1 MNRGRM
7 TSRVRIQFV
16 ALVMLVGMGALGLR
30 LWWIQ
35 VAHGAE
41 WTSQLRGSSQ
51 ATVRI
56 PSVRGEIKDR
66 NGVTLV
72 QNRASY
78 EVDFYLP
85 EMVKGY
91 RERFGSPPLSEY
103 RAIING
109 MPKDQ
114 KEPDI
119 IKIVNDG
126 IVPRLNDLD
135 LARDYNAAKLQ
146 RHYRNDTE
154 VPFSYIKDIDF
165 PTMAKFSEHD
175 VGLPGVD
182 IAIKPVR
189 SYVYG
194 ALAAHILGYVGM
206 PDDINKEEASKF
218 TFYQQDVEG
227 KSNIEKTMD
236 EYLRGKPGVR
246 YLRKNAK
253 GTIEGVL
260 REDPPQQG
268 ANVFLTI
275 DTRIQAIAE
284 EALRAVGRAGAV
296 VVDPNNG
303 NVLAMATVPSFDPN
317 TFIPSIKAK
326 DWKALQK
333 DEGDPLVNRAISAL
347 PPGST
352 FKLITALSGLR
363 GTKNLAGA
371 KYSCGGGVSY
381 GDHFFQCWVAE
392 KHYTHGTLG
401 LPDAI
406 KVSCD
411 SFFYQYG
418 NAASIQSI
426 DQIGKMLGIGE
437 ESGLQLT
444 GEQTGNMPGPEWMQ
458 IHHPQERWSQAQTAN
473 VSIGQGYTLVSPLQL
488 AMAYATIANGG
499 VCYYPRLVD
508 KILKQDGSPVLD
520 ERGNPA
526 AAPPRVRSDLRQE
539 ISPDKIELVRKGLWK
554 VVNEDGG
561 TGGRAR
567 LKDWMVAGKTGTAQA
582 TDRGHKDTVAWFACF
597 APFDHP
603 KYVVAVMVQGGEHGG
618 SVAGPIA
625 TRIIERTLALDEG
638 KFNMQVAWLAPAH
651 KANPF
656 QMIKDVNYAGGN
668 VPSGDEENAD
678 ESQNAT
684 AEMASS
690 DASPDVEPEA
700 DTQGKVRRRAS
711 APVARALPAAPAA
724 PRNFFQRLFGVHSPP
739 QLFSTA
745 LWSTPATGTCA
756 GAPAAQPP
764 ARTHTMN
771 PRLEKLRQDSA
782 AWLMTGQPLHF
793 YDRQSKKDFGAFL
806 SKDRQQAHTQ
816 RGKTRIPRGLARE
829 RPAGGI

>member
-1 MNRGRM
+1 MKRSRL
-7 TSRVRIQFV
+7 TSRIRIQF
-16 ALVMLVGMGALGLR
+16 LGLLMLLGMGALGLK

-41 WTSQLRGSSQ
+41 WTAQLRGSSQ

-91 RERFGSPPLSEY
+91 RERFGSPPLTEY

-126 IVPRLNDLD
+126 IVPRLNQLD
-135 LARDYNAAKLQ
+135 LARDYNAGKLEK
-146 RHYRNDTE
+146 HYRNDTE

-206 PDDINKEEASKF
+206 PDDIDKEEARKF

-227 KSNIEKTMD
+227 KSNVEKMMD

-260 REDPPQQG
+260 HEDPAQQG

-275 DTRIQAIAE
+275 DARIQAIAE
-284 EALRAVGRAGAV
+284 EALRAVARAGAV

-303 NVLAMATVPSFDPN
+303 NVLAIASVPSFDPN

-333 DEGDPLVNRAISAL
+333 DEADPLVNRAISAL

-352 FKLITALSGLR
+352 FKLITSLAGLSS
-363 GTKNLAGA
+363 TKNLANTRFNC
-371 KYSCGGGVSY
+371 SGGVSY
-381 GDHFFQCWVAE
+381 GDHYFQCW
-392 KHYTHGTLG
+392 KHSGHGTLG
-401 LPDAI
+401 LVDAI

-418 NAASIQSI
+418 NAAGIQSI
-426 DQIGKMLGIGE
+426 DHIGKMLGIGE
-437 ESGLQLT
+437 ESALQLS
-444 GEQTGNMPGPEWMQ
+444 GEQNGNMPGPEWMQ

-508 KILKQDGSPVLD
+508 KVLKQDGSPVLD
-520 ERGNPA
+520 EQGNPA
-526 AAPPRVRSDLRQE
+526 APPPRVRSDLRQE
-539 ISPDKIELVRKGLWK
+539 ISPDKIELVRKGFWK

-567 LKDWMVAGKTGTAQA
+567 LKDWVVAGKTGTAQA
-582 TDRGHKDTVAWFACF
+582 TDRGHEENVAWVALF

-603 KYVVAVMVQGGEHGG
+603 KYVVVVMVQGASGHGG
-618 SVAGPIA
+618 EVAGPIA
-625 TRIIERTLALDEG
+625 TRILERALAQDES
-638 KFNMQVAWLAPAH
+638 KFDMQVAWLAPAH
-651 KANPF
+651 KANPL
-656 QMIKDVNYAGGN
+656 QLIKAVSFHDTGGN
-668 VPSGDEENAD
+668 LGSEDEETAD
-678 ESQNAT
+678 QSQATT
-684 AEMASS
+684 AEMATSN
-690 DASPDVEPEA
+690 ASPDVEPEA
-700 DTQGKVRRRAS
+700 DSQGQVRRRGA
-711 APVARALPAAPAA
+711 APVARAVPVAAPQ
-724 PRNFFQRLFGVHSPP
+724 PRNFFQRLFGIRRQPAP
-739 QLFSTA
+739 
-745 LWSTPATGTCA
+745 TPV
-756 GAPAAQPP
+756 P
-764 ARTHTMN
+764 AR
-771 PRLEKLRQDSA
+771 R
-782 AWLMTGQPLHF
+782 
-793 YDRQSKKDFGAFL
+793 
-806 SKDRQQAHTQ
+806 
-816 RGKTRIPRGLARE
+816 RGVQ
-829 RPAGGI
+829 

>member
-1 MNRGRM
+1 MNRRRIN
-7 TSRVRIQFV
+7 SRLRIQFL
-16 ALVMLVGMGALGLR
+16 ALLMLLGMGTLGLR

-41 WTSQLRGSSQ
+41 WTAQLRGSSQ

-56 PSVRGEIKDR
+56 ASGRGEIKYR
-66 NGVTLV
+66 NGSTLG
-72 QNRASY
+72 QERDSY

-119 IKIVNDG
+119 IRIVNGG

-194 ALAAHILGYVGM
+194 ALAAHILGYVGI
-206 PDDINKEEASKF
+206 PDDIDKEEARKF
-218 TFYQQDVEG
+218 TFYQQDMEG

-260 REDPPQQG
+260 REDPPEQG
-268 ANVFLTI
+268 ANVLLTI
-275 DTRIQAIAE
+275 DARIQAITE
-284 EALRAVGRAGAV
+284 EALRAVNRAGAV

-352 FKLITALSGLR
+352 FKLITSLAGLR
-363 GTKNLAGA
+363 GTKNLVGA

-381 GDHFFQCWVAE
+381 GDHFFRCWVAS

-401 LPDAI
+401 LADAI

-418 NAASIQSI
+418 NAAGIQSI
-426 DQIGKMLGIGE
+426 DHIGKMLGIGE
-437 ESGLQLT
+437 ESGLQLS

-488 AMAYATIANGG
+488 AMAYVAIANGG

-508 KILKQDGSPVLD
+508 RVLHQDGSPVLD
-520 ERGNPA
+520 EQGNPA
-526 AAPPRVRSDLRQE
+526 APPPRVRSDLRQE
-539 ISPDKIELVRKGLWK
+539 ISPGGIDLVRKGLWK

-567 LKDWMVAGKTGTAQA
+567 LKDVAVAGKTGTAQA
-582 TDRGHKDTVAWFACF
+582 SVRGHKDTTAWFACF
-597 APFDHP
+597 APFENP

-618 SVAGPIA
+618 SVAGPVA
-625 TRIIERTLALDEG
+625 DRILQRALALDEG
-638 KFNMQVAWLAPAH
+638 KFDMQVAWLTPAH
-651 KANPF
+651 KPIPF
-656 QMIKDVNYAGGN
+656 QMLKDVNYAGGN
-668 VPSGDEENAD
+668 IPSGDEENAD
-678 ESQNAT
+678 ESQNA
-684 AEMASS
+684 AAQMASS
-690 DASPDVEPEA
+690 DAAPDVEPEA
-700 DTQGKVRRRAS
+700 DSRGQVRRRA
-711 APVARALPAAPAA
+711 AVPAGRAVPVAAPQ
-724 PRNFFQRLFGVHSPP
+724 PRNFFERLFGIRRPP
-739 QLFSTA
+739 
-745 LWSTPATGTCA
+745 
-756 GAPAAQPP
+756 APAPTPPP
-764 ARTHTMN
+764 AR
-771 PRLEKLRQDSA
+771 R
-782 AWLMTGQPLHF
+782 
-793 YDRQSKKDFGAFL
+793 
-806 SKDRQQAHTQ
+806 
-816 RGKTRIPRGLARE
+816 RGIR
-829 RPAGGI
+829 

>member
-1 MNRGRM
+1 MNKGRVA
-7 TSRVRIQFV
+7 SRIRIQF
-16 ALVMLVGMGALGLR
+16 LGLLMLLGMGALGLR

-35 VAHGAE
+35 VAHGAA

-135 LARDYNAAKLQ
+135 LARDYNAGKLQ
-146 RHYRNDTE
+146 RHFRNDTE

-165 PTMAKFSEHD
+165 PMMAKFSEHD

-194 ALAAHILGYVGM
+194 ALSAHILGYVGM
-206 PDDINKEEASKF
+206 PDDIDKEEAGKF

-227 KSNIEKTMD
+227 KSNIEKSMD

-275 DTRIQAIAE
+275 DARIQSIAE
-284 EALRAVGRAGAV
+284 EALRAVSRAGAV

-303 NVLAMATVPSFDPN
+303 NILAMASVPSFDPN

-333 DEGDPLVNRAISAL
+333 DEGDPLVARAISCL

-352 FKLITALSGLR
+352 FKLITALAGLR

-371 KYSCGGGVSY
+371 KYGCYGGVSY
-381 GDHFFQCWVAE
+381 GDHFFRCWVAS

-401 LPDAI
+401 LADAI

-418 NAASIQSI
+418 NAAGIQSI
-426 DQIGKMLGIGE
+426 DAVGKMLGIGE
-437 ESGLQLT
+437 ESGLQLS
-444 GEQTGNMPGPEWMQ
+444 GEQAGDLPGPEWMQ

-473 VSIGQGYTLVSPLQL
+473 VSIGQGYTPVSPLQL
-488 AMAYATIANGG
+488 AMAYVTRANGG
-499 VCYYPRLVD
+499 VCFYPR
-508 KILKQDGSPVLD
+508 
-520 ERGNPA
+520 
-526 AAPPRVRSDLRQE
+526 
-539 ISPDKIELVRKGLWK
+539 
-554 VVNEDGG
+554 
-561 TGGRAR
+561 
-567 LKDWMVAGKTGTAQA
+567 
-582 TDRGHKDTVAWFACF
+582 
-597 APFDHP
+597 PFDNP
-603 KYVVAVMVQGGEHGG
+603 KYVVSVMVQGGEHGG
-618 SVAGPIA
+618 SVAGPVA
-625 TRIIERTLALDEG
+625 TRILERTLAMDEG
-638 KFNMQVAWLAPAH
+638 AFDMQVAWLTPAH
-651 KANPF
+651 KSNPF

-678 ESQNAT
+678 DSQNAD
-684 AEMASS
+684 AQMASS
-690 DASPDVEPEA
+690 DAAPDVEPEA
-700 DTQGKVRRRAS
+700 DSQGKVRRRAP
-711 APVARALPAAPAA
+711 AARAVPVATPA
-724 PRNFFQRLFGVHSPP
+724 PRNFFERLFGVHRQP
-739 QLFSTA
+739 
-745 LWSTPATGTCA
+745 
-756 GAPAAQPP
+756 APAPP
-764 ARTHTMN
+764 PPPPTR
-771 PRLEKLRQDSA
+771 R
-782 AWLMTGQPLHF
+782 
-793 YDRQSKKDFGAFL
+793 
-806 SKDRQQAHTQ
+806 
-816 RGKTRIPRGLARE
+816 RGTR
-829 RPAGGI
+829 

>member
-1 MNRGRM
+1 MDRTNDGLFIWSRKGAIRMKRGRL
-7 TSRVRIQFV
+7 TSRVRIQFL
-16 ALVMLVGMGALGLR
+16 ALLMLLGMGALGLK

-41 WTSQLRGSSQ
+41 WTAQLRGSSQ

-66 NGVTLV
+66 NGATLV

-91 RERFGSPPLSEY
+91 RERFGSPPLTEY

-109 MPKDQ
+109 MPKDV
-114 KEPDI
+114 KEADI
-119 IKIVNDG
+119 IRIVNDG
-126 IVPRLNDLD
+126 IVPRLEELD
-135 LARDYNAAKLQ
+135 LARDYNAGKLE

-194 ALAAHILGYVGM
+194 ALASHILGYVGA
-206 PDDINKEEASKF
+206 PDDTNKEEARKF
-218 TFYQQDVEG
+218 TFYQGDVDG
-227 KSNIEKTMD
+227 KSNIEKSMD
-236 EYLRGKPGVR
+236 DYLRGKPGVS
-246 YLRKNAK
+246 YLRRNAK
-253 GTIEGVL
+253 GTIDGVL

-275 DTRIQAIAE
+275 DARIQAIAE
-284 EALRAVGRAGAV
+284 EALRAVSRAGAV

-303 NVLAMATVPSFDPN
+303 NILAMATVPSFDPN

-333 DEGDPLVNRAISAL
+333 DEGDPLVNRAISCL

-352 FKLITALSGLR
+352 FKLITSLSGLR

-392 KHYTHGTLG
+392 KHYTHGTIG
-401 LPDAI
+401 LADAI

-426 DQIGKMLGIGE
+426 DAVGKMLGIGE

-499 VCYYPRLVD
+499 ICYYPRLVD
-508 KILKQDGSPVLD
+508 KVLKQDGSPLLD
-520 ERGNPA
+520 EQGNPA
-526 AAPPRVRSDLRQE
+526 APPPRVRSDLRQE
-539 ISPDKIELVRKGLWK
+539 IPPDRIELVRKGLWK
-554 VVNEDGG
+554 VVNEGGG
-561 TGGRAR
+561 TGGRAH
-567 LKDWMVAGKTGTAQA
+567 LQDWVVAGKTGTAQA
-582 TDRGHKDTVAWFACF
+582 SVRGHKDTTAWFACF
-597 APFDHP
+597 APFEHP

-618 SVAGPIA
+618 SVAGPVA
-625 TRIIERTLALDEG
+625 DRILERSLALDEG
-638 KFNMQVAWLAPAH
+638 KFDMQVAWLTPAH
-651 KANPF
+651 KPNPF
-656 QMIKDVNYAGGN
+656 QMIKDVTYHDKGGN
-668 VPSGDEENAD
+668 LGAEDEENAD
-678 ESQNAT
+678 DSQTAT
-684 AEMASS
+684 AQMASS

-711 APVARALPAAPAA
+711 APVTRALPAAPPA
-724 PRNFFQRLFGVHSPP
+724 PRNFFQRLFGVHPRP
-739 QLFSTA
+739 
-745 LWSTPATGTCA
+745 
-756 GAPAAQPP
+756 APAPAPP
-764 ARTHTMN
+764 PPSR
-771 PRLEKLRQDSA
+771 R
-782 AWLMTGQPLHF
+782 
-793 YDRQSKKDFGAFL
+793 
-806 SKDRQQAHTQ
+806 
-816 RGKTRIPRGLARE
+816 RGPTR
-829 RPAGGI
+829 

>member
-1 MNRGRM
+1 MNRHRNNW
-7 TSRVRIQFV
+7 RLRIQFL
-16 ALVMLVGMGALGLR
+16 ALFMLLGMGALGLR

-35 VAHGAE
+35 VAHGVE
-41 WTSQLRGSSQ
+41 WTAQLRTSSQ

-66 NGVTLV
+66 NGLTLV

-91 RERFGSPPLSEY
+91 RERFGSPPLTEY
-103 RAIING
+103 RATING
-109 MPKDQ
+109 MPKDM

-126 IVPRLNDLD
+126 IIPRLNDLD
-135 LARDYNAAKLQ
+135 LARDYNSNRLQ

-189 SYVYG
+189 SYIYG
-194 ALAAHILGYVGM
+194 ALAAHLLGYVGM
-206 PDDINKEEASKF
+206 PDDVDKEEARKF
-218 TFYQQDVEG
+218 TFYQADVEG
-227 KSNIEKTMD
+227 KSNIEKSMD
-236 EYLRGKPGVR
+236 EYLRGKPGMR
-246 YLRKNAK
+246 YLRKSAK
-253 GTIEGVL
+253 GTIEGIL

-268 ANVFLTI
+268 ANVFLTL
-275 DTRIQAIAE
+275 DARIQSITE
-284 EALRAVGRAGAV
+284 EALRAVGRGGAV

-303 NVLAMATVPSFDPN
+303 NILAMASVPSFDPN
-317 TFIPSIKAK
+317 KFIPSIKAK

-333 DEGDPLVNRAISAL
+333 DEADPLVNRAISAL

-352 FKLITALSGLR
+352 FKLITSLAGLR
-363 GTKNLAGA
+363 RNLANA
-371 KYSCGGGVSY
+371 RYNCGGGVSY
-381 GDHFFQCWVAE
+381 GDHFFQCWAAE

-401 LPDAI
+401 LVDAI

-426 DQIGKMLGIGE
+426 DTVGKMLGIGE
-437 ESGLQLT
+437 ESGLRLT
-444 GEQTGNMPGPEWMQ
+444 GEQTGNLPGPEWMQ

-499 VCYYPRLVD
+499 ICYYPRLVD
-508 KILKQDGSPVLD
+508 KVLKQDGSPVL
-520 ERGNPA
+520 EEHGNVAVPQT
-526 AAPPRVRSDLRQE
+526 PQVRSDLRKE
-539 ISPDKIELVRKGLWK
+539 LSPDKIELVRKGLWK

-567 LKDWMVAGKTGTAQA
+567 LKDVQVAGKTGTAQA

-597 APFDHP
+597 APFENP

-618 SVAGPIA
+618 SVAGPVA
-625 TRIIERTLALDEG
+625 TRILERALALDEG
-638 KFNMQVAWLAPAH
+638 KFDMQVTWLSPAH

-656 QMIKDVNYAGGN
+656 QMLKDVNYAGGN
-668 VPSGDEENAD
+668 IPSGDEENAD

-684 AEMASS
+684 AQMASS
-690 DASPDVEPEA
+690 DAAPDVEPEA
-700 DTQGKVRRRAS
+700 DSRGQVRRRA
-711 APVARALPAAPAA
+711 AVPAGRAVPVAAPQ
-724 PRNFFQRLFGVHSPP
+724 PRNFFERLFGIRRPP
-739 QLFSTA
+739 
-745 LWSTPATGTCA
+745 
-756 GAPAAQPP
+756 APAPTPPP
-764 ARTHTMN
+764 AR
-771 PRLEKLRQDSA
+771 R
-782 AWLMTGQPLHF
+782 
-793 YDRQSKKDFGAFL
+793 
-806 SKDRQQAHTQ
+806 
-816 RGKTRIPRGLARE
+816 RGIR
-829 RPAGGI
+829 